1 MLELAVVGAGQMGAN
16 HVRVAMGLRDARL
29 AFVVDP
35 DPDRGRPAAE
45 KAGAVHLESVDE
57 LNGRADAAIVAVP
70 TSSHLEIGL
79 QLLKSGVH
87 TLMEKPLA
95 PNVDDAR
102 QLVKAADDSGAL
114 LMVGHIERFNP
125 AVIALP
131 GFVSDPIHIDVSRV
145 SPYTPRIEDGVVMD
159 LMIHDLDILMS
170 LIPSAVSEVWAVN
183 HRVRSTSED
192 LAVALLGFDNG
203 ATATLTASRLGQEKR
218 RFLSITQAAEVIH
231 VDLMRQEIT
240 IQSRREVAFAGDGGG
255 IRESGLVETPSI
267 PDRGEPLRLELNHF
281 VESVMTSSK
290 PLVDGWDGV
299 RAIELVDQVLAGSVK
314 VS

>member
-1 MLELAVVGAGQMGAN
+1 MLDLAVVGAGQMGAN

-35 DPDRGRPAAE
+35 DLDRGRRAAE

-57 LNGRADAAIVAVP
+57 LIGRVDAAIVAVP
-70 TSSHLEIGL
+70 TSRHLDIGL
-79 QLLKSGVH
+79 LLLEAGVH

-102 QLVKAADDSGAL
+102 KLVKAAENSGAL

-125 AVIALP
+125 AVLALS
-131 GFVSDPIHIDVSRV
+131 GFVSDPIHINVSRV

-170 LIPSAVSEVWAVN
+170 LVPSSVGEVRAVS
-183 HRVRSTSED
+183 HRVRSPSED
-192 LAVALLGFDNG
+192 LAVALIRFDNG
-203 ATATLTASRLGQEKR
+203 TTATLTASRLGQEKR
-218 RFLSITQAAEVIH
+218 RSLSITQADEVIH
-231 VDLMRQEIT
+231 VDLMRQDIT
-240 IQSRREVAFAGDGGG
+240 IQSRREVAFAGEGGG

-267 PDRGEPLRLELNHF
+267 PDRGEPLRLELIHF
-281 VESVMTSSK
+281 VESVLTSSK

-299 RAIELVDQVLAGSVK
+299 RAIELVDLVIADSVNAP
-314 VS
+314 